1 MDAKK
6 ILAAC
11 GGDYEG
17 TMRRLMGNEMLFCR
31 LLPKMFQD
39 KNLQKLEE
47 ALTLGD
53 LDAAFDAAHTLKGM
67 SGNLGLASLYD
78 AVCEIVE
85 PLRRKDPEADYSAL
99 YQAIQR
105 EFLRLEALLRQM
117 EAGEQQSERTR

>member
-6 ILAAC
+6 FLAAC

-31 LLPKMFQD
+31 LLPKVFQD
-39 KNLQKLEE
+39 ENLQKLGD
-47 ALTLGD
+47 ALSQGNLE
-53 LDAAFDAAHTLKGM
+53 AAFDAAHTLKGM
-67 SGNLGLASLYD
+67 LGNLGLASLYD

-85 PLRRKDPEADYSAL
+85 PLRRKDSETDYSAL

-105 EFLRLEALLRQM
+105 EFLRLETLLRQM
-117 EAGEQQSERTR
+117 EAGGTTK